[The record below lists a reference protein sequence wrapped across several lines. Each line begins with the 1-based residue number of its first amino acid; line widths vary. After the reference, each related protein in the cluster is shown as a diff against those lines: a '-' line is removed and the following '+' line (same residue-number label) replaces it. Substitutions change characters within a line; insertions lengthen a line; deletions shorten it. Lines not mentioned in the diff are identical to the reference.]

1 METVSLGALEWGVA
15 SSVLPGESQSGDHYV
30 VCAFPDG
37 VLVAVVDGLGHG
49 DQAAA
54 AAKKAVGVLEA
65 SAQEPLIALVRRCH
79 EELTATRGVVMS
91 VASFSISY
99 GLMTWLGVGNVQGVL
114 RHSGSQKPKPAE
126 VLLLRA
132 GVVGM
137 FLPPLAATVLPVLPG
152 DILIFASDGIRGEFA
167 QAPLEADTLQKAAE
181 NILSQFAKGND
192 DAVVLVAKFLGGDR
206 HE

>member
-167 QAPLEADTLQKAAE
+167 QASLEADTLQKAAE
-181 NILSQFAKGND
+181 TILSQFAKGND
-192 DAVVLVAKFLGGDR
+192 DAVVLVAKFLGDR

>member
-79 EELTATRGVVMS
+79 EELTATRG
-91 VASFSISY
+91 
-99 GLMTWLGVGNVQGVL
+99 LMTWLGVGNVQGVL
-114 RHSGSQKPKPAE
+114 RHSGSQKPKPPE

-137 FLPPLAATVLPVLPG
+137 FLPPLAAAVLPVLPG